1 MVNRID
7 TRPRVEEGGRGAGLR
22 LRLMLGLL
30 GLVLAGCSSSGDGPP
45 MPQGIYKLGQ
55 PYQIAGR
62 WYHPEFDPAYDRTG
76 VASWYGAEF
85 DGRPTANGETFDLN
99 RLSAA
104 HPTMPLPSL
113 VRVTNLDNGRQ
124 LELRV
129 NDRGPFVG
137 DRIIDLSQAAAREL
151 GFEREG
157 TVPVRVQ
164 FLRLADDA
172 QGVPPAPTVA
182 SAPPSRTGPTPLVQL
197 AGDSQSVPPGP
208 SSGAPAQPPTQP
220 PPAAPMPL
228 VQLASAP
235 DAICRHRFIQ
245 LAAFA
250 EPARAVRLSG
260 RLRPAAPA
268 PVRVERSQADGY
280 TRVWLGPIAD
290 AGEADQL
297 LGQLREAGYSRAFF
311 GRPTTSVAAC

>member
-1 MVNRID
+1 
-7 TRPRVEEGGRGAGLR
+7 
-22 LRLMLGLL
+22 MLGLL
-30 GLVLAGCSSSGDGPP
+30 GLALAGCSSSGDGRPAT
-45 MPQGIYKLGQ
+45 PQGIYKLGQ

-62 WYHPEFDPAYDRTG
+62 WYHPEFDPAYDRIG

-85 DGRPTANGETFDLN
+85 DGRPTANGEVFDLSQ
-99 RLSAA
+99 LSAA

-164 FLRLADDA
+164 FLRLADGA
-172 QGVPPAPTVA
+172 RGMPPGPNVATVPPP
-182 SAPPSRTGPTPLVQL
+182 RTGPTPLVQL
-197 AGDSQSVPPGP
+197 AEHDRSMPPAP
-208 SSGAPAQPPTQP
+208 SARSAPPAQPPTRPQP
-220 PPAAPMPL
+220 TGSTPL
-228 VQLASAP
+228 VQLASVP
-235 DAICRHRFIQ
+235 DGICRDRFIQ

-260 RLRPAAPA
+260 RLRPVAPA
-268 PVRVERSQADGY
+268 PVRVERSKADGF
-280 TRVWLGPIAD
+280 TRVWLGPIGD

-297 LGQLREAGYSRAFF
+297 LGQLREAGYGRAFF
-311 GRPTTSVAAC
+311 GRPATSVAAC

>member
-1 MVNRID
+1 MVNQID
-7 TRPRVEEGGRGAGLR
+7 TRGRVEEGGRSGAV
-22 LRLMLGLL
+22 RLMLGLL
-30 GLVLAGCSSSGDGPP
+30 GLLLAGCSSSGGDGPRATP
-45 MPQGIYKLGQ
+45 PGIYKLGQ
-55 PYQIAGR
+55 PYQIDGR
-62 WYHPEFDPAYDRTG
+62 WYYPEFDPAYDRTG

-85 DGRPTANGETFDLN
+85 DGRPTANGEVFDLSQ
-99 RLSAA
+99 LSAA

-113 VRVTNLDNGRQ
+113 VRVTNLDNGRE

-157 TVPVRVQ
+157 IAPVRVQ

-172 QGVPPAPTVA
+172 RGTPPAPTVA
-182 SAPPSRTGPTPLVQL
+182 SAPSRTGPTPLVQL
-197 AGDSQSVPPGP
+197 AGNSRSVPPV
-208 SSGAPAQPPTQP
+208 SSTASPQTS
-220 PPAAPMPL
+220 PMPP
-228 VQLASAP
+228 VQLVSAP
-235 DAICRHRFIQ
+235 DAICRGRFIQ

-260 RLRPAAPA
+260 RLRPVAPA
-268 PVRVERSQADGY
+268 PVRVERSRTDGY

-290 AGEADQL
+290 AGDADLL
-297 LGQLREAGYSRAFF
+297 LGQLREAGYGRAFF
-311 GRPTTSVAAC
+311 GRPATSVAAC

>member
-1 MVNRID
+1 MVNQID
-7 TRPRVEEGGRGAGLR
+7 TRARVEEVGRGAGVR

-30 GLVLAGCSSSGDGPP
+30 GLLLAGCSSSGGDGPRAL
-45 MPQGIYKLGQ
+45 PQGIYKLGQ
-55 PYQIAGR
+55 PYQIDGR
-62 WYHPEFDPAYDRTG
+62 WYYPEFDPAYDRTG

-85 DGRPTANGETFDLN
+85 DGRPTANGEVFDLTL
-99 RLSAA
+99 LSAA

-113 VRVTNLDNGRQ
+113 VRVTNLDNGRE

-157 TVPVRVQ
+157 IAPVRVQ

-172 QGVPPAPTVA
+172 RGTPPAQVPPASQVA
-182 SAPPSRTGPTPLVQL
+182 SVPPPRTGPTPLVQP
-197 AGDSQSVPPGP
+197 AGDSRSVPP
-208 SSGAPAQPPTQP
+208 A
-220 PPAAPMPL
+220 PPAGPMSP
-228 VQLASAP
+228 VHLASAP
-235 DAICRHRFIQ
+235 DAICRDRFIQ

-260 RLRPAAPA
+260 RLRPVAPA
-268 PVRVERSQADGY
+268 PVRVERSRADGY

-290 AGEADQL
+290 AGEADLL
-297 LGQLREAGYSRAFF
+297 LGQLREAGYGRAFF
-311 GRPTTSVAAC
+311 GRPATSVAAC